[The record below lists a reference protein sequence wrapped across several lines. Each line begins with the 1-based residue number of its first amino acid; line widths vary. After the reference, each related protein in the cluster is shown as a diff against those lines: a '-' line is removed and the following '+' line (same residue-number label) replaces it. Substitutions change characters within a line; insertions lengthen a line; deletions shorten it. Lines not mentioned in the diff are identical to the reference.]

1 MNSEQHD
8 IQGQVEEV
16 SSQTGEGG
24 GSRRTRGW
32 GRGDLTRAWDGAWSL
47 EPGAWILELG
57 RCLWNETRTG
67 RTLL

>member
-47 EPGAWILELG
+47 DPGAGQVFVE
-57 RCLWNETRTG
+57 
-67 RTLL
+67 